1 MTTVTMTII
10 SSKLRT
16 RSSSSLQRGGQER
29 RGSPVEEERMAGRGR
44 AETLDQRQG
53 QREVGAQAPPRRVR
67 REGWA
72 PEEEWRREWEEGE
85 NSLTS

>member
-29 RGSPVEEERMAGRGR
+29 EPGGRKEDGREGEGRYTGPEAGTEGSWGTGP
-44 AETLDQRQG
+44 L
-53 QREVGAQAPPRRVR
+53 RRVR

-72 PEEEWRREWEEGE
+72 PEEEWR
-85 NSLTS
+85 